1 MRLTRL
7 TLATALCVTIGT
19 YANAQG
25 TCGDICTKDFWENAT
40 PAEISEAV
48 ATVSVNARAE
58 NDWTALHGAAGSEN
72 SQNIQILLEAG
83 ADMNARGEDGATPLH
98 LAARYGTP
106 PPRTSQLFWRLALML
121 PRGMKL
127 AKPLGIWPKTMA
139 NSQGQMLMGR

>member
-48 ATVSVNARAE
+48 ATVSVNAR
-58 NDWTALHGAAGSEN
+58 SE
-72 SQNIQILLEAG
+72 
-83 ADMNARGEDGATPLH
+83 DDATPLH

-106 PPRTSQLFWRLALML
+106 QNVTTLLEAGADATAQNEAGKTPWD
-121 PRGMKL
+121 L
-127 AKPLGIWPKTMA
+127 AKDNGKLTRTDAYGALNDARLK
-139 NSQGQMLMGR
+139 